1 MTASIRFGSHR
12 QTTGVLKRYYMFSQN
27 KFRGSYFF
35 EEGNKIPGWLANKI
49 LNAGIIRLSE
59 FQVCFSW
66 GWGWGGRLTASE
78 ETCGILVQNAGTITV
93 HICSWRTKILDFLKV
108 WYEVSQL
115 PSSSC
120 CISKE
125 VQILEKPL
133 YKHVFNAILFLG
145 SCREENR
152 KKRNKE
158 RPRNLMK
165 IIEV

>member
-1 MTASIRFGSHR
+1 MTASIWFGGHL
-12 QTTGVLKRYYMFSQN
+12 QTTGLLKRYFIFSQN
-27 KFRGSYFF
+27 KIRGSFFF
-35 EEGNKIPGWLANKI
+35 EEGNKAPGWRANKI

-78 ETCGILVQNAGTITV
+78 ESCAILVQDAGTITV
-93 HICSWRTKILDFLKV
+93 HICSRRTKILDFLKV

-125 VQILEKPL
+125 VQILEEPL
-133 YKHVFNAILFLG
+133 YKHIFNAILFLG

-152 KKRNKE
+152 EKRNKE
-158 RPRNLMK
+158 KPRNLMK
-165 IIEV
+165 ISEV